1 MQGNPHL
8 GEESTKLEVL
18 VKEAAANLTALRL
31 ERSENAAVLG
41 TLERRIE
48 RRRQGRA
55 DDPRAHI
62 TKAAEPV
69 SVAQMRFDR
78 AAELWAALSLSALLI
93 ALAVVIL
100 VVPDKVWPVLTVIV
114 VAFVIVESVLRGT
127 FLRTANQVAVVL
139 ALIATV
145 VLVVHYWV
153 YVLAALLLGLAAFLV
168 YQRLRELAS

>member
-1 MQGNPHL
+1 MY
-8 GEESTKLEVL
+8 
-18 VKEAAANLTALRL
+18 A
-31 ERSENAAVLG
+31 
-41 TLERRIE
+41 
-48 RRRQGRA
+48 
-55 DDPRAHI
+55 
-62 TKAAEPV
+62 PV